1 MTEETPSPR
10 RPLATF
16 LHVAP
21 TRATTADAPLPSEGS
36 AETSAEPPASPQSG
50 DTSAVAE
57 EASLAALTPT
67 LEAEPAIVPIDD
79 AADAVAPGAVAA
91 DAPSFLRGATPPNT
105 ARPTPR
111 WQWGVLGALA
121 LLLLLQIL
129 VADRATLAA
138 SASTRPLISGI
149 CTLLRCSLPAWHE
162 PSAFAMLSRDIR
174 PLPGHPGALQVHASF
189 RNDAR
194 WAQAWPALRL
204 SLSDADGRVI
214 GRRTLLPAD
223 YLGKGADPQARLEP
237 GQSAQVSFRLREP
250 AAATVAFNFEFQ

>member
-1 MTEETPSPR
+1 MTEETPPPR

-16 LHVAP
+16 LRGAP
-21 TRATTADAPLPSEGS
+21 ASAPPTDAPLPPEV
-36 AETSAEPPASPQSG
+36 AVETSAEPGESADIPPAL
-50 DTSAVAE
+50 AVAE
-57 EASLAALTPT
+57 EADLAALTPAP
-67 LEAEPAIVPIDD
+67 ESGPALAPID
-79 AADAVAPGAVAA
+79 AAAEVAGPDTAVA
-91 DAPSFLRGATPPNT
+91 DAPRFLRGATTPAP

-111 WQWGVLGALA
+111 WQWGLLGALA

-162 PSAFAMLSRDIR
+162 PAAFAMLSRDIR
-174 PLPGHPGALQVHASF
+174 PVPGHPGALQVHASF

-204 SLSDADGRVI
+204 SLSDADGRVT
-214 GRRTLLPAD
+214 GRRVLQPAD
-223 YLGKGADPQARLEP
+223 YLGADAAPQTPLEP

-250 AAATVAFNFEFQ
+250 AATTVAFSFEFQ

>member
-1 MTEETPSPR
+1 MTEETSPPR

-16 LHVAP
+16 LHAAP
-21 TRATTADAPLPSEGS
+21 TSAAADAQQAIEAA
-36 AETSAEPPASPQSG
+36 AEAPPEPWVPPELE
-50 DTSAVAE
+50 DTSPAAE
-57 EASLAALTPT
+57 HAGIAALAPA
-67 LEAEPAIVPIDD
+67 LESDPVIVPIDD
-79 AADAVAPGAVAA
+79 ATDAVSPDAAAA
-91 DAPSFLRGATPPNT
+91 DAPSFLRGATAPAP

-111 WQWGVLGALA
+111 WQWGLLGALA